1 MPKTTNNK
9 QVIKDLA
16 LGLGFGNVS
25 VGSLEPLLAPLE
37 HYKIWLDRGY
47 AATMEYMKRDPERRC
62 HPGRTSP
69 RARSAILVSV
79 SYFSLRPEKPGPFYG
94 SVALY
99 AVGRDYHEVIPQRLS
114 ILKERIEEALACR
127 VEGFPFVDD
136 VPLYEQA
143 YAARHGLGFAGK
155 NTMVIGPRL
164 SGSYNFVAELFTDL
178 ELEPDFAY
186 EGTCGNCFRC
196 GSACPTGAIV
206 EPGFFVDS
214 RACISFLTI
223 ENKGAI
229 EPRLREGMGN
239 WLFGCDICQEVC
251 PYNQRHPE
259 SPWEELGASQGAGHY
274 IELGGILDISGR
286 DEFRS
291 RFSHTPLSR
300 PRLRGLKRNAL
311 VVSGNELAGLPSGSL
326 KDEWI
331 ERLYDFAAGEP
342 DALLKEHAIW
352 ALSRSGT
359 RWKVLAELAASLPE
373 PERDLASSY
382 L

>member
-1 MPKTTNNK
+1 MNNK

-16 LGLGFGNVS
+16 LALGFGNVS
-25 VGSLEPLLAPLE
+25 VGSLEPLTAPLE
-37 HYKIWLDRGY
+37 HYKSWLDRGY

-69 RARSAILVSV
+69 RARSALVVSV
-79 SYFSLRPEKPGPFYG
+79 SYFSLRPEKPGPFHG

-99 AVGRDYHEVIPQRLS
+99 AVGLDYHEVIPRKLS

-155 NTMVIGPRL
+155 NTMIIGPRL

-178 ELEPDFAY
+178 ELEPDFVY

-196 GSACPTGAIV
+196 GSACPTGAIA
-206 EPGFFVDS
+206 EPGFVDS

-229 EPRLREGMGN
+229 EPGLREGMGN

-251 PYNQRHPE
+251 PYNQRPPE

-274 IELGGILDISGR
+274 IELGSILAISGR
-286 DEFRS
+286 DEFKARY
-291 RFSHTPLSR
+291 SHTPLSR

-311 VVSGNELAGLPSGSL
+311 VVAGNELAGLPSGSL

-331 ERLYDFAAGEP
+331 ERLYDFAVCEP
-342 DALLKEHAIW
+342 DSMLKEHAVW
-352 ALSRSGT
+352 ALSRVEDGSL
-359 RWKVLAELAASLPE
+359 RKSLACLAADLPE
-373 PERDLASSY
+373 TESAFVAGY